1 MTHRHRRG
9 YGRVPTA
16 PRPSCRPRAADAHPT
31 RRPAHQRARARA
43 RLLFLDPSTQK
54 LFRDWDSVARD
65 TVARLHLEVG
75 RRPWDGDLAALIG
88 DLSRSSAAFEALWA
102 EQDVTDR
109 LSGSYRIE
117 SPGLGRLSVGFCTL
131 VPPGEP
137 DQALYL
143 FTPEHEGPP
152 RAVWAAAVARR
163 AGRG

>member
-1 MTHRHRRG
+1 MRLQVLPFHAG
-9 YGRVPTA
+9 G
-16 PRPSCRPRAADAHPT
+16 HPCI
-31 RRPAHQRARARA
+31 P
-43 RLLFLDPSTQK
+43 
-54 LFRDWDSVARD
+54 
-65 TVARLHLEVG
+65 G
-75 RRPWDGDLAALIG
+75 
-88 DLSRSSAAFEALWA
+88 AF
-102 EQDVTDR
+102 T

>member
-1 MTHRHRRG
+1 M
-9 YGRVPTA
+9 
-16 PRPSCRPRAADAHPT
+16 
-31 RRPAHQRARARA
+31 
-43 RLLFLDPSTQK
+43 LFLDPSTQK